1 MTQRA
6 IGIIVIIVGV
16 AFLAIAALLIVRARV
31 RDAVT
36 EDRAISS
43 EMVRNTQ
50 VEAERAAQAD
60 AEQDKLVAERARQQ
74 QMEAINESMYQPGG
88 DPAAAVYDR
97 LRRQSAPAR

>member
-16 AFLAIAALLIVRARV
+16 AFLAIAAVLIVRARV

-60 AEQDKLVAERARQQ
+60 AEQDKLVAERAQAQ
-74 QMEAINESMYQPGG
+74 QMEAINESMHEPGG

-97 LRRQSAPAR
+97 LRRQAAPSR